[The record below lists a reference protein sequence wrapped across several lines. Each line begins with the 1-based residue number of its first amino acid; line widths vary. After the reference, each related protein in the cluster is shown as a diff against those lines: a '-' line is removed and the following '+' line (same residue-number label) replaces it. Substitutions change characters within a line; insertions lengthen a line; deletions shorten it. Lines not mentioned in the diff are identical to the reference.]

1 MKVKDMIKEN
11 NALREQMTPFNRSYF
26 EDMILAMRASRVD
39 ALRTEELLLEAAKL
53 LLQEQGKGK
62 NAKQVFGEHPEDYF
76 REIVESVPEAPARSK
91 LSYYLMIPW
100 AALTSLFG
108 VLGAFGLLFQWTT
121 GSAGIFS
128 QISLFTLIAVGIGS
142 IVVIELFLK
151 WMSALSDSDT
161 PQAKGFDLKGLGIYI
176 AIAAIVIFVG
186 MYLDTLLP
194 VFTISPWV
202 SLIIFAV
209 GAIGL
214 KVLFLKK

>member
-39 ALRTEELLLEAAKL
+39 ALRAEELLLEAAKL
-53 LLQEQGKGK
+53 LLQGQNKGR
-62 NAKQVFGEHPEDYF
+62 NAKQIFGEHPEDYF
-76 REIVESVPEAPARSK
+76 REIVESVPAAPTRSK
-91 LSYYLMIPW
+91 LNYYLMIPW
-100 AALTSLFG
+100 AALTCLFG

-121 GSAGIFS
+121 GSSGIFS

-142 IVVIELFLK
+142 IVVIELFMK
-151 WMSALSDSDT
+151 WMAALSDSDT
-161 PQAKGFDLKGLGIYI
+161 PQTKGFDLKGLSIYI
-176 AIAAIVIFVG
+176 AIAAVVIFVG
-186 MYLDTLLP
+186 TYLDTLLP
-194 VFTISPWV
+194 VFSISPWI
-202 SLIIFAV
+202 SLIIFAA

>member
-11 NALREQMTPFNRSYF
+11 NALREQLTPFNRSYF

-39 ALRTEELLLEAAKL
+39 TLRTEELLLEAAKL
-53 LLQEQGKGK
+53 LVQEQGKGK
-62 NAKQVFGEHPEDYF
+62 NAKQIFGEHPEDYF
-76 REIVESVPEAPARSK
+76 REIVESVPPAPTRSK

-100 AALTSLFG
+100 AALTCLFG

-121 GSAGIFS
+121 GSSGIFS
-128 QISLFTLIAVGIGS
+128 QVSLFTLVAVGIGS
-142 IVVIELFLK
+142 IVVIELFMK
-151 WMSALSDSDT
+151 WMAALSDSDT
-161 PQAKGFDLKGLGIYI
+161 PQTKGFDLKGLSIYI
-176 AIAAIVIFVG
+176 TIAAVVIFVG
-186 MYLDTLLP
+186 TYLDTLLP
-194 VFTISPWV
+194 VFSISPWI